1 MNIFYLDYDLTKCAQ
16 AHGDK
21 HVVKMILEH
30 AQLLSSVHHILD
42 SDRVSDYSAYGL
54 THKNHPSAI
63 WARES
68 LENYMWLYAL
78 TEELHIEYQYRYGSH
93 KVHKSWEVIK
103 NLPFP
108 FFMENIGITPFR
120 KAIADERIKAIE
132 DPVEAYREYYRVH
145 KRDLAVWTGRKQP
158 EWWR

>member
-42 SDRVSDYSAYGL
+42 GDRVSDYSAYGL

-63 WARES
+63 WGKRITGK
-68 LENYMWLYAL
+68 LYVVVRSNRR
-78 TEELHIEYQYRYGSH
+78 T
-93 KVHKSWEVIK
+93 
-103 NLPFP
+103 
-108 FFMENIGITPFR
+108 T
-120 KAIADERIKAIE
+120 
-132 DPVEAYREYYRVH
+132 
-145 KRDLAVWTGRKQP
+145 
-158 EWWR
+158 